1 LIVHFFCSFGVGEL
15 PPLFL
20 HVLDQLMLMRQFMAM
35 DDPREKVN
43 EPDLTG
49 KITSKSTGDSPL
61 SCSITVV

>member
-1 LIVHFFCSFGVGEL
+1 
-15 PPLFL
+15 
-20 HVLDQLMLMRQFMAM
+20 MLMRQFMAM